1 MRNILLK
8 EIKLSASPL
17 AFLFIAFGLMFLL
30 PGYPV
35 LCGAFF
41 VTLGLFQSFQYAR
54 ESNDTVFS
62 ALLPIAKKDVVKGRF
77 LFTCFIELCG
87 FALMAVCEVLR
98 MTVLVNAAPYVSN
111 ALMNANLFALAG
123 ALVIFALFNLIF
135 VCGFYKTAYKLGK
148 PFVAYIVAAFLTVG
162 VFEAA
167 HHVPGLTALN
177 AFGAEHIGL
186 QLITLAAGMLVF
198 AGVTALA
205 YRKACARFETI
216 DL

>member
-8 EIKLSASPL
+8 EVKLSASPL

-54 ESNDTVFS
+54 EANDTVFS

-87 FALMAVCEVLR
+87 FALMAICAVLR
-98 MTVLVNAAPYVSN
+98 MTVFVSAAPYVTN

-148 PFVAYIVAAFLTVG
+148 PFVTYIIAAFLMIG

-167 HHVPGLTALN
+167 HHVPGLGALN
-177 AFGAEHIGL
+177 AFGTEHSGL
-186 QLITLAAGMLVF
+186 QFACLAAGMAVY

-205 YRKACARFETI
+205 YAKACARFEKI